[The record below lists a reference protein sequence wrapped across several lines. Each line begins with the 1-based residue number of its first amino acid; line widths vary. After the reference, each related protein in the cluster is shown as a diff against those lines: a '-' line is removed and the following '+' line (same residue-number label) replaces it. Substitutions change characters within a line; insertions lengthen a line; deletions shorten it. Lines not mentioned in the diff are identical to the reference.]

1 MNIPQRTELEE
12 QLVKENTNLRNQ
24 IVSLD
29 KQLLDSITDVGIR
42 TQQLQKKSEL
52 VAELYDLLD
61 ERNQQIRDINEKNE

>member
-42 TQQLQKKSEL
+42 TQQLQKKSDSL
-52 VAELYDLLD
+52 GELYRRLEQDDKLIHGL
-61 ERNQQIRDINEKNE
+61 R